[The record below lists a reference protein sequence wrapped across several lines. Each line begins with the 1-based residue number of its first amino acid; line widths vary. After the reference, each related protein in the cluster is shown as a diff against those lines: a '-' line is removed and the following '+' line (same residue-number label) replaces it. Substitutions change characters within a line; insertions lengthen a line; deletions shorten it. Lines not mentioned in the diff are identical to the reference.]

1 MILRSLFLSTT
12 LAASGLLAFAANAH
26 DPSLHEPQYVVP
38 PAKAIPTTCK
48 QLADT
53 QRYSSDTTNTD
64 IKALKSRCDAEKAA
78 AARKAKPAGD
88 KK

>member
-1 MILRSLFLSTT
+1 MTVRSLFLSTT
-12 LAASGLLAFAANAH
+12 FVASSLFAFAANAH
-26 DPSLHEPQYVVP
+26 DPSLHEPQP
-38 PAKAIPTTCK
+38 SAKAIPTTCV

-53 QRYSSDTTNTD
+53 KHYSNDTTNAD
-64 IKALKSRCDAEKAA
+64 IKALKTHCDAEKAA